1 MMNQVLTFIK
11 HVAKIAVERNKNR
24 FIPFYKRVR
33 VNN

>member
-11 HVAKIAVERNKNR
+11 HVAKIERNKNS